1 MMVRRVLIAT
11 LYGAEPVLMAIARLG
26 VERVVLLIDYKP
38 DKTQQES
45 LEKIKNSLGK
55 AVMIETLKTSNYD
68 IVEIAS
74 KCVELIDLKAKD
86 EEIHVNI
93 TSGRKTKAIGLLFAA
108 YARHDYVSRI
118 SYYPEE
124 QEIASVVYLPKLSFK
139 LSRSQKMILEALEK
153 GKYKTIK
160 DLSKKVKLSTAM
172 LYRAI
177 DELRD
182 NDFVAVDGEIKL
194 TDAGRIARL

>member
-26 VERVVLLIDYKP
+26 VERVVLLIDFKP
-38 DKTQQES
+38 DEIQQEA

-55 AVMIETLKTSNYD
+55 AVRIETLKTSNYD

-86 EEIHVNI
+86 EEIHINI

>member
-1 MMVRRVLIAT
+1 MVRRVLIAT

-26 VERVVLLIDYKP
+26 VERVVLLIDHKP
-38 DKTQQES
+38 DKIQQES
-45 LEKIKNSLGK
+45 LEKIKTSLGK
-55 AVMIETLKTSNYD
+55 AVKIETLKTSNYD

-108 YARHDYVSRI
+108 YARHDYVAKI

-124 QEIASVVYLPKLSFK
+124 QEEKEVVYLPRLSFK
-139 LSRSQKMILEALEK
+139 LTKSEKMILEALEK
-153 GKYKTIK
+153 GKYRNIK

-177 DELRD
+177 DDLKD
-182 NDFVAVDGEIKL
+182 KDFITVDGEITL
-194 TDAGRIARL
+194 TDAGKIARL

>member
-26 VERVVLLIDYKP
+26 VDRVVLLIDYKP

-45 LEKIKNSLGK
+45 LEKIKNSLGQ
-55 AVMIETLKTSNYD
+55 AVKIETLKTSNYD

-86 EEIHVNI
+86 EEIHINI

-153 GKYKTIK
+153 GKYRSIK
-160 DLSKKVKLSTAM
+160 DLSKRVKLSTAM

-177 DELRD
+177 DELQD

-194 TDAGRIARL
+194 TDAGKIARL

>member
-1 MMVRRVLIAT
+1 MVRRVLIAT

-26 VERVVLLIDYKP
+26 VERVVLLIDHKP

-45 LEKIKNSLGK
+45 LEKIKNSLGQ
-55 AVMIETLKTSNYD
+55 AVKIETLKTSNYD

-86 EEIHVNI
+86 EEIHINI

-153 GKYKTIK
+153 GKYRSIK
-160 DLSKKVKLSTAM
+160 DLSKRVKLSTAM

-182 NDFVAVDGEIKL
+182 DDFVTVDGEIKL

>member
-1 MMVRRVLIAT
+1 MIRRVLIAT

-26 VERVVLLIDYKP
+26 VERVVLLIDFKP
-38 DKTQQES
+38 DEIQQES
-45 LEKIKNSLGK
+45 LEKIKNSLGQ
-55 AVMIETLKTSNYD
+55 AVKIETLKTSNYD

-86 EEIHVNI
+86 EEIHINI

>member
-26 VERVVLLIDYKP
+26 VERVVLLIDFKP
-38 DKTQQES
+38 DEIQQEA

-55 AVMIETLKTSNYD
+55 AVRIETLKTSNYD

-86 EEIHVNI
+86 EEIHINI

-153 GKYKTIK
+153 GKYRSIK
-160 DLSKKVKLSTAM
+160 DLSKRVKLSTAM

-182 NDFVAVDGEIKL
+182 DDFVTVDGEIKL

>member
-1 MMVRRVLIAT
+1 MVRRVLIAT

-26 VERVVLLIDYKP
+26 VERVVLLIDHKP
-38 DKTQQES
+38 DKIQQES
-45 LEKIKNSLGK
+45 LEKIKTSLGK
-55 AVMIETLKTSNYD
+55 AVRIETLKTSNYD

-86 EEIHVNI
+86 EEIHLNI

-108 YARHDYVSRI
+108 YARHDYISRI

-153 GKYKTIK
+153 GKYRNIK
-160 DLSKKVKLSTAM
+160 DLSKRVKLSTAM

-177 DELRD
+177 DELQD
-182 NDFVAVDGEIKL
+182 DDFITVDGEIKL

>member
-1 MMVRRVLIAT
+1 MVRRVLIAT

-38 DKTQQES
+38 DKIQQES
-45 LEKIKNSLGK
+45 LEKIKTSLGK
-55 AVMIETLKTSNYD
+55 AVKIETLKTSNYD

-153 GKYKTIK
+153 GKYRSIK
-160 DLSKKVKLSTAM
+160 DLSKRVKLSTAM

>member
-1 MMVRRVLIAT
+1 MVRRVLIAT

-26 VERVVLLIDYKP
+26 VDRVVLLIDYKP
-38 DKTQQES
+38 DKTQQEA
-45 LEKIKNSLGK
+45 LEKIKNSLGQ
-55 AVMIETLKTSNYD
+55 AVKIETLKTSNYD

-74 KCVELIDLKAKD
+74 KCVKLIDLKAKD
-86 EEIHVNI
+86 EEIHINI

-160 DLSKKVKLSTAM
+160 DLSRKVKLSTAM

-177 DELRD
+177 DELQD
-182 NDFVAVDGEIKL
+182 DDFVAVDGEIKL
-194 TDAGRIARL
+194 TDAGKIARL

>member
-26 VERVVLLIDYKP
+26 VERVVLLIDYNP
-38 DKTQQES
+38 DKIQQES
-45 LEKIKNSLGK
+45 LEKIKTSLGK
-55 AVMIETLKTSNYD
+55 AVRIETLKTSNYD

-153 GKYKTIK
+153 GKYRSIK
-160 DLSKKVKLSTAM
+160 DLSKRVKLSTAM

-182 NDFVAVDGEIKL
+182 DDFVTVDGEIKL

>member
-1 MMVRRVLIAT
+1 MVRRVLIAT

>member
-1 MMVRRVLIAT
+1 MVRRVLIAT

-26 VERVVLLIDYKP
+26 VERVVLLIDFKP
-38 DKTQQES
+38 DEIQQEA

-55 AVMIETLKTSNYD
+55 AVRIETLKTSNYD

-86 EEIHVNI
+86 EEIHINI